1 MRFKRSGRLPL
12 FALSLVVL
20 VTAYA
25 WSSPARAAD
34 PLSAFETELP
44 ESPGWVLSSRERRL
58 LVAYLESPNRAER
71 AAELGELHA
80 DRFRTRLASHAR
92 GGFILESAILTQYFY
107 HRAELLGM
115 TSGHVRR
122 ELKSTQAFLDLLLQQ
137 RGAIRTDEDRSAHVW
152 FRLAFHFKE
161 HLRRPASQALL
172 DEFANDPRNVYTSF
186 ANTAIRLWMGGE
198 SEYDDPSVVYDFALG
213 SYFSLHTIDLAHEL
227 ETAWLAK
234 PNSVTRFRMATILG
248 GFSALQRRWLA
259 TLHKDSRAVAA
270 IDDEHRKWRLI
281 HRAFHSFT
289 IGIPFFEVPALF
301 DEGFFAMIDG
311 TPHCQ
316 EVPVRTCSNEPRF
329 YYNRMG
335 FALALVDFFLK
346 QGDVEAARGLL
357 GYRFDPNEVAKWD
370 LWEFGQEPWLH
381 REQNAEA
388 ISALYQ
394 NGDPSDDP
402 LNFLLRRKKWGMNT
416 TTCQACHQSQGKT
429 WTQAEFDHFALPPEQ
444 AAMVGDWPAFATTW
458 YASLRR

>member
-1 MRFKRSGRLPL
+1 MRFKRSGRLSL
-12 FALSLVVL
+12 IALTLVVL
-20 VTAYA
+20 VTAHT
-25 WSSPARAAD
+25 WSSPAQASV
-34 PLSAFETELP
+34 PLSAFETDLP
-44 ESPGWVLSSRERRL
+44 ESPGWVLSLEERRL
-58 LVAYLESPNRAER
+58 LIAYLDSPNRAER
-71 AAELGELHA
+71 AAALGELHA
-80 DRFRTRLASHAR
+80 ERFRSRLASHAR
-92 GGFILESAILTQYFY
+92 GGEILESAILTQYFY
-107 HRAELLGM
+107 HRAELLGL
-115 TSGHVRR
+115 GGAHVRR
-122 ELKSTQAFLDLLLQQ
+122 ALESTQVFLERLQKQ
-137 RGAIRTDEDRSAHVW
+137 RGPISTDEGRVAHLW

-161 HLRRPASQALL
+161 HLRRPASQGLL
-172 DEFANDPRNVYTSF
+172 DEFAKDPRNVYTSF

-198 SEYDDPSVVYDFALG
+198 SKYDDPSVVYDFALG
-213 SYFSLHTIDLAHEL
+213 SFFSLHTIDLAHEL
-227 ETAWLAK
+227 EKAWIAK

-259 TLHKDSRAVAA
+259 VLHKDTRAVGA

-281 HRAFHSFT
+281 QRAFHSFT

-311 TPHCQ
+311 SPHCE

-335 FALALVDFFLK
+335 FALALVDYFLK
-346 QGDVEAARGLL
+346 QGDVDAAKGVL
-357 GYRFDPNEVAKWD
+357 GYRFDPNEVDKWN
-370 LWEFGQEPWLH
+370 LWELGQEPWLH
-381 REQNAEA
+381 REQNAEEIA
-388 ISALYQ
+388 ALYQ

-416 TTCQACHQSQGKT
+416 TTCQVCHQSQGKT

-444 AAMVGDWPAFATTW
+444 AAMVGTWPEFATTW